1 MYICTHN
8 TKIVGYVITELLLML
23 LQSYCLC
30 YYIGLEKK
38 AKKRVSFASDD
49 ALTEIFYF
57 EMDESERCK

>member
-1 MYICTHN
+1 
-8 TKIVGYVITELLLML
+8 ML